1 MDTLSFEPL
10 TWMAIGFALMALEII
25 MPGFVVFWFGVGSL
39 LTALLVKIASIQDPA
54 WQWLI
59 FFLASFA
66 FLSFWHFYLKKF
78 FQKEVVDD
86 VPDPTLLS
94 LQGKVIKKIEQGRA
108 GEVEL
113 FTAFHGIRKW
123 KAFSHEVLEENDEII
138 VVGADGVSLKVE
150 KLKK

>member
-1 MDTLSFEPL
+1 MSLSFEPL

-25 MPGFVVFWFGVGSL
+25 LPGFVVFWFGIGSL
-39 LTALLVKIASIQDPA
+39 LTALLVKLVQINDAS

-59 FFLASFA
+59 FFVSSFA

-78 FQKEVVDD
+78 FKKDIVDD
-86 VPDPTLLS
+86 VPDPTVLNLR
-94 LQGKVIKKIEQGRA
+94 GRVVKKIEPGKI

-123 KAFSHEVLEENDEII
+123 KALSLEILEEEDEIM
-138 VVGADGVSLKVE
+138 VLGSEGVSLRVE